1 MIMPVSNRDPWSSR
15 TRWVAS
21 AFILMVLVGLTGLDM
36 SSEVREPAS
45 AASAD
50 MAATIYR
57 DLRFDDREDGAVTVQ
72 DPVTGL
78 VVAVFAPG
86 TNGFVRATL
95 RGLARERKR
104 GSGTPETP
112 FRLSAWS
119 DGRLV
124 LEDPV
129 TGRKVDLRAFG
140 PTNAGAFATLLRYGA
155 AS

>member
-1 MIMPVSNRDPWSSR
+1 MPVSTRAPWANR
-15 TRWVAS
+15 TRWLVS
-21 AFILMVLVGLTGLDM
+21 ALMLMGLVGLARLDM
-36 SSEVREPAS
+36 RGEAHGSVS
-45 AASAD
+45 AVSGD
-50 MAATIYR
+50 TAAMIYR
-57 DLRFDDREDGAVTVQ
+57 DLRFHDREDGAVTAQ
-72 DPVTGL
+72 DPATGL

-104 GSGTPETP
+104 GAGTPEIP
-112 FRLSAWS
+112 FRLTAWS

-129 TGRKVDLRAFG
+129 TGRKIDLRAFG
-140 PTNAGAFATLLRYGA
+140 PTNAGAFATLLRNGS